1 MLTGRHPWVTE
12 FEASWRPTVQTVLS
26 ERLGGPGRAA
36 SPRQQHENPVEAAFC
51 GSGVRLES
59 PSPSKLKTRFTF
71 SVAVLLLVAEL
82 GFAGVAEADGP
93 SALPAAGPSS
103 PGIAQGPLFQD
114 GTYLVIDVTPP
125 DAAVY
130 LDGRWLGKA
139 ETLSR
144 GQIPILPGKR
154 TIKVVRP
161 GYRAYVAEFIARP
174 VGIPTR
180 LRIVL
185 VPD

>member
-1 MLTGRHPWVTE
+1 ML
-12 FEASWRPTVQTVLS
+12 QK
-26 ERLGGPGRAA
+26 AA
-36 SPRQQHENPVEAAFC
+36 
-51 GSGVRLES
+51 L
-59 PSPSKLKTRFTF
+59 

-82 GFAGVAEADGP
+82 GFAAVAEAAGP
-93 SALPAAGPSS
+93 VAPPTAGPSPGASS
-103 PGIAQGPLFQD
+103 PQGPLFQD
-114 GTYLVIDVTPP
+114 GTYLVIDVTPT
-125 DAAVY
+125 DADVY

-139 ETLSR
+139 DTLSR

-154 TIKVVRP
+154 TITVVRP

-180 LRIVL
+180 LRVVL